1 MARLAVVLHSSC
13 CESSNSGGLCQMNL
27 CKVLQN
33 VLRFRSMDSKALEYN
48 ASSCRCLRLSGVLR
62 NKTHACLHSA
72 IMSLAMT
79 SALPCAHAKAGCN
92 TKAFRPQARSASRV
106 ARSSHVVKASVA
118 DMELVPDSNR
128 RTVMNLLLV
137 GAIGLPVASLAGYA
151 LKQLL
156 FLHLMSVRT
165 HRLNTLC
172 CLAGLSFTSSYQ
184 SRKSLQDCLLT

>member
-1 MARLAVVLHSSC
+1 
-13 CESSNSGGLCQMNL
+13 MNL

-48 ASSCRCLRLSGVLR
+48 ASSCRCLRSSVSCATEVTR
-62 NKTHACLHSA
+62 SSCLHSA

-92 TKAFRPQARSASRV
+92 TKAFRPQARSAPRV
-106 ARSSHVVKASVA
+106 ARSGHVVKASVA
-118 DMELVPDSNR
+118 DLEMVPDSNR

-184 SRKSLQDCLLT
+184 SRKSLQDCFLT